1 MQSRVN
7 GPHMRLLA
15 RYKRKYLFFFT
26 VEFDFSLFYSIEK
39 TVRTDSRF
47 PEARAAF
54 GGARVAR
61 AAFGGARV
69 ARAAFGGAEV
79 TVQALSAEQTRGTS
93 SIESLPKKEDGSTSA
108 GCLSVNEEAI
118 ARRSPSSFP

>member
-15 RYKRKYLFFFT
+15 RYKRKYLFFST

-39 TVRTDSRF
+39 TVRADSRF
-47 PEARAAF
+47 PE
-54 GGARVAR
+54 V
-61 AAFGGARV
+61 
-69 ARAAFGGAEV
+69 AEV

-93 SIESLPKKEDGSTSA
+93 SIESLPKKEGGSTSA
-108 GCLSVNEEAI
+108 ECLSVNEEAI
-118 ARRSPSSFP
+118 ACRSPSSFP

>member
-15 RYKRKYLFFFT
+15 RYKRKYLFFST

-47 PEARAAF
+47 PE
-54 GGARVAR
+54 V
-61 AAFGGARV
+61 ARV

>member
-15 RYKRKYLFFFT
+15 RYKRKYIFFFT

-61 AAFGGARV
+61 AAFGGA
-69 ARAAFGGAEV
+69 EV

-93 SIESLPKKEDGSTSA
+93 SIESLPKKEGGSTSA